1 MASTGAP
8 LRSLWSSKWAFI
20 LAAAASAVGLGNL
33 WRFPYLAAKYGGGAF
48 LITYMVLVVT
58 FGFSLMMLEVA
69 IGRKTGQSAIGA
81 FRTLSKK
88 YAFIGFFTSVIPF
101 VIVPYYCVIGGW
113 VTKYAAAYLL
123 DGPAA
128 LADGGAYF
136 ASFTSNN
143 PESYLW
149 MLLFLA
155 ATFIVVGLGVKGGIE
170 KANKVLMPILI
181 LMTIG
186 LAAYV
191 LTMPGA
197 LDGLAYYLTPDMS
210 KFGPELVIAAMGQM
224 FYSLS
229 LAMGIMITYGSY
241 LGKKD
246 NLEQSVRRIE
256 LFDAGFAFL
265 AGLVIVPTAFAAMG
279 SSEAVAA
286 KSGPSL
292 MFVILPDIFNR
303 MGDVA
308 VLVGFLFF
316 LLVIFAALTS
326 AISLTETC
334 VRPWW

>member
-170 KANKVLMPILI
+170 KANKVLM
-181 LMTIG
+181 
-186 LAAYV
+186 AA
-191 LTMPGA
+191 
-197 LDGLAYYLTPDMS
+197 S
-210 KFGPELVIAAMGQM
+210 
-224 FYSLS
+224 
-229 LAMGIMITYGSY
+229 
-241 LGKKD
+241 
-246 NLEQSVRRIE
+246 RRRTR
-256 LFDAGFAFL
+256 FSC
-265 AGLVIVPTAFAAMG
+265 P
-279 SSEAVAA
+279 SS
-286 KSGPSL
+286 SS
-292 MFVILPDIFNR
+292 
-303 MGDVA
+303 
-308 VLVGFLFF
+308 
-316 LLVIFAALTS
+316 
-326 AISLTETC
+326 
-334 VRPWW
+334 